1 MIPADPSSGMPS
13 TAPTPTP
20 ADRAGEDDIP
30 GARMAALTAYT
41 QINRERFTEAALRTA
56 ALGAGYT
63 AAEFERAWA
72 AVASS
77 RPEDA
82 IRPVTSRRAVVG
94 TTIAFIVGTWLSL
107 SLAESLTLAIGIPGP
122 GAIVAWV
129 IAGIAGSVG
138 WFALRERNPSVSKG
152 LGCGVIVVVVFPA
165 VLFVAALGVCLATG
179 SISGF
184 RPN

>member
-1 MIPADPSSGMPS
+1 MTPADPSSGMPS

-41 QINRERFTEAALRTA
+41 QINRERFTEAALRSA
-56 ALGAGYT
+56 ALGGGYT

-82 IRPVTSRRAVVG
+82 IRPVTSRRVEVG
-94 TTIAFIVGTWLSL
+94 TTIAFIVGTWLFL
-107 SLAESLTLAIGIPGP
+107 SLADSLTSALGVP
-122 GAIVAWV
+122 GAIVVWV

-138 WFALRERNPSVSKG
+138 WYALRERNPSVSKG
-152 LGCGVIVVVVFPA
+152 LRFGVIVVVLFPA

-179 SISGF
+179 SMSL
-184 RPN
+184 PN

>member
-1 MIPADPSSGMPS
+1 MTPDDPSSGTPT
-13 TAPTPTP
+13 TAPPPTP

-56 ALGAGYT
+56 ALGVGYT

-72 AVASS
+72 AAASS

-82 IRPVTSRRAVVG
+82 IRPATSRRAVVG
-94 TTIAFIVGTWLSL
+94 TTIAFILGTWLSL
-107 SLAESLTLAIGIPGP
+107 SLADSLTSAIGVP
-122 GAIVAWV
+122 GAIVVWV

-152 LGCGVIVVVVFPA
+152 LGCGVIVVVVFPV
-165 VLFVAALGVCLATG
+165 VLFVAVLGVCLATG
-179 SISGF
+179 TITL
-184 RPN
+184 PN